1 MVNRRGDVKP
11 EFHLIMPIFASRSQF
26 ESFRIEEI
34 GRNCNLKWR
43 LKTVRIFDHEALDVA
58 FKGYVQR
65 DNYGRRFNKNSFN
78 RCENSRY
85 GCNDNRHNGIYTE
98 SYRRQNFVRR
108 FQYIGYYI
116 LETI

>member
-11 EFHLIMPIFASRSQF
+11 EIHLIMPIFASRSQF

-34 GRNCNLKWR
+34 GKNCNLKWR

-65 DNYGRRFNKNSFN
+65 DNYGRRFNKNRFN
-78 RCENSRY
+78 RCK
-85 GCNDNRHNGIYTE
+85 NDNRYNGIYTQ
-98 SYRRQNFVRR
+98 SYQRRNFVRR